1 MTDQVPVLSMV
12 FMTVTAVFAFAIPV
26 FLLIWYRKKKQAS
39 VVPFFIGCAVMLIFA
54 LTLESLVHTVVFL
67 TPGGRKIQSNIWLYA
82 LYGGLMAGLFEESGR
97 WIAFRTV
104 LKRWSGNDANALMYG
119 AGHGGFEAAALV
131 GTSMISNLVLSLMIN
146 TGAMNLITDQLG
158 GDVLT
163 QINAAVKILVTT
175 SPYLFL
181 ASLAERVSAIIL
193 HIALS
198 VLVWF
203 SVKKKKFSLL
213 LTAFTIHFA
222 VDFVTAALAGLG
234 THTAIMEVAIAVMS
248 LAAAFLSKR
257 VWDKEKTVLE

>member
-1 MTDQVPVLSMV
+1 
-12 FMTVTAVFAFAIPV
+12 
-26 FLLIWYRKKKQAS
+26 
-39 VVPFFIGCAVMLIFA
+39 
-54 LTLESLVHTVVFL
+54 
-67 TPGGRKIQSNIWLYA
+67 
-82 LYGGLMAGLFEESGR
+82 
-97 WIAFRTV
+97 
-104 LKRWSGNDANALMYG
+104 MYG

-131 GTSMISNLVLSLMIN
+131 GTSMISNLVVSVMIN
-146 TGAMNLITDQLG
+146 TGTMNLITDQLE
-158 GDVLT
+158 GDVLA
-163 QINAAVKILVTT
+163 QINAAVRTLVTA

-213 LTAFTIHFA
+213 LTAFLIHFA

-234 THTAIMEVAIAVMS
+234 THTAITEVAIAVMS